1 MRRIVI
7 RFDQRRY
14 DSAPAPAPAP
24 SAATESTLYS
34 ITLSPRTMEK
44 TFVPGQSRVVVVN
57 GNLYDFVQAGTYL
70 PRRSPLR
77 RAVLS
82 ECIQL
87 AERAPGRE
95 VSSTP
100 IPIPILI

>member
-1 MRRIVI
+1 M
-7 RFDQRRY
+7 D
-14 DSAPAPAPAP
+14 
-24 SAATESTLYS
+24 
-34 ITLSPRTMEK
+34 K

-57 GNLYDFVQAGTYL
+57 GNLYDLLQAGTDL
-70 PRRSPLR
+70 PKRSPLR

-87 AERAPGRE
+87 ARAAPGRE
-95 VSSTP
+95 VSSKP